1 VLRVVVDDAEL
12 RTRLLATQREEAK
25 RFEPALVGE
34 QVLAWAR
41 SHVAR

>member
-1 VLRVVVDDAEL
+1 MSARGK
-12 RTRLLATQREEAK
+12 AK